1 MARIRLRH
9 EVELIEHLKDEWSR
23 RRHALRQ
30 AQIPLRRQYR
40 DSLRLNDDVIRDKF
54 RTERKLVGVT
64 ENAYTTKL
72 ELAHDRKRQVELT
85 LELKSLHFRMMEFK
99 HVMREAIETKRVM
112 SPEEFWNCSNQV
124 GLFQDL
130 DLVASSSNN
139 NNQSDVG

>member
-1 MARIRLRH
+1 M
-9 EVELIEHLKDEWSR
+9 
-23 RRHALRQ
+23 
-30 AQIPLRRQYR
+30 
-40 DSLRLNDDVIRDKF
+40 IRDKF

-72 ELAHDRKRQVELT
+72 ELAHDRKRQVDLT

-99 HVMREAIETKRVM
+99 HVMRAAIETKRVM

-130 DLVASSSNN
+130 DLVASSLNEETTPR
-139 NNQSDVG
+139 QGQ